1 MHIIEASAKNRAW
14 GSTLGSLGRAD
25 TEELSLRLHTNF
37 LDDPDDVTV
46 DASLGVES
54 LNLEL
59 VKLDKEFLDELI
71 KEVVAL
77 AHKFGCLLLSHLAGL
92 VQFRLLEVRENQ
104 DEHSSEVARN
114 LDQVDVSALIIH
126 NLMEIPIED
135 LPLINNALFV
145 IANLHGWRSLG
156 GDQVEP
162 LTLLMRL
169 LSGIIQRW
177 HGGVAIQSCLL
188 GGKLVVPT
196 RVLLGI

>member
-1 MHIIEASAKNRAW
+1 MHVIEASAKSRAW
-14 GSTLGSLGRAD
+14 GPTLGSLGRAN
-25 TEELSLRLHTNF
+25 TEELSLGLHPDL

-46 DASLGVES
+46 DASLSVKA

-77 AHKFGCLLLSHLAGL
+77 THKFGRLLLSHLAGL
-92 VQFRLLEVRENQ
+92 VQLRLLEVREDQ
-104 DEHSSEVARN
+104 DEDSSEVARN
-114 LDQVDVSALIIH
+114 LDQVDVSALVIH

-135 LPLINNALFV
+135 LPLIDNALFV

-156 GDQVEP
+156 GDQVKP
-162 LTLLMRL
+162 LTLLLRL
-169 LSGIIQRW
+169 LSGRIQRR

-196 RVLLGI
+196 RVLLAI